1 MPSLNRSLNVIGR
14 CGTLYRSKQLDGSG
28 VDPFN
33 YFYLFYICRH
43 PGVSQEALGQA
54 LYVNKSSVTRHLA
67 KLEEAGFLTRT
78 PDPADRRSLLV
89 SPTEKA
95 IALLPVLRDV
105 GGNWRELL
113 TADFTEEE
121 TKLFEDLLQRAM
133 QNAQAAI
140 REEETE

>member
-14 CGTLYRSKQLDGSG
+14 CGTLYRASRLEGTG

-43 PGVSQEALGQA
+43 PGASQEELCRA
-54 LYVNKSSVTRHLA
+54 LYVNKSSVTRHLSR
-67 KLEEAGFLTRT
+67 LEEAGFLTRT

-89 SPTEKA
+89 TPTEQA
-95 IALLPVLRDV
+95 IALLPALREV
-105 GGNWRELL
+105 GGSWKALL

-121 TKLFEDLLQRAM
+121 TLLFENLLQRAM
-133 QNAQAAI
+133 ENAQNAI
-140 REEETE
+140 KEETE